1 MRARNQT
8 PDRRTA
14 SLLQKPVIKAKK
26 NDEPAEEDE
35 EEEQEAVSE
44 EEDEEQ
50 EEEDMDE
57 DEDEEGRI
65 SFVDSTR
72 VKTGRDLQSGN
83 NHFFT
88 RILFAAR
95 KQVVNSSAFRFLAE
109 VSPDPSNPIFS
120 KT

>member
-1 MRARNQT
+1 M
-8 PDRRTA
+8 
-14 SLLQKPVIKAKK
+14 S
-26 NDEPAEEDE
+26 E
-35 EEEQEAVSE
+35 EEEE
-44 EEDEEQ
+44 ELEK
-50 EEEDMDE
+50 EDMDE
-57 DEDEEGRI
+57 EDDDDEGRI

-109 VSPDPSNPIFS
+109 VSPDPSNPFFLDSIFRS
-120 KT
+120 LCVFLASCTCPSFSETTPLCVDHTW